1 MSRLESLNDL
11 FVQKLKHVYDAEQ
24 RLAKTLPKLSKAAA
38 APQLKQAFE
47 THLKQTEAH
56 VERAEQLFGFFNQ
69 KPHADTNDNIKGILS
84 AGDDVISL
92 KADPP
97 VKDAA
102 LIAAAQCAEHYE
114 IAEYGTLRAWAR
126 VLGKTE
132 AVRLLD
138 RTLEEEK
145 NADLKL
151 TDCASS
157 LNFQAAA
164 HAH

>member
-1 MSRLESLNDL
+1 MATPESLNDL

-24 RLAKTLPKLSKAAA
+24 RLSKALPKLSNAAS
-38 APQLKQAFE
+38 APELKQAFE
-47 THLKQTEAH
+47 RHLRETETH
-56 VERAEQLFGFFNQ
+56 VERTQQLFGLFNQ
-69 KPHADTNDNIKGILS
+69 KPNADTNDNIKGIIN
-84 AGDDVISL
+84 AGDDVIGL

-132 AVRLLD
+132 ALQLLD

-145 NADLKL
+145 KADQKL
-151 TDCASS
+151 TDLAST
-157 LNFQAAA
+157 LNFQAATPTR
-164 HAH
+164 